1 MDFGVFE
8 FLKLV
13 GALGFFIYGMKVMS
27 EGIQKLAGN
36 KLRSILNTMTGNR
49 FTGVATGFITTS
61 LVQSSSATTVMV
73 VSFVN
78 AGLLSLRQ
86 AIGVI
91 MGANIGTTMTAILV
105 TILGFSKFSL
115 SNYALPIIAIGFPLM
130 FFRNMKA
137 KSWSEFLI
145 GFAFLF
151 MGISFLKEAVP
162 EFDAEALAFLK
173 SINSYGFL
181 STLIFVGIGTVLT
194 VILQSSSAAMT
205 LTLVLCNKGI
215 IDFNMAAAIV
225 LGENIGT
232 TITANLA
239 ALIAN
244 VHAKRA
250 ARAHLVFNLFGVI
263 WMLFIFSYFL
273 EVIDTYLV
281 APTYGSAYENTD
293 SVKWGLTY
301 FHIVFNILNT
311 FILVWFI
318 ANIEKIVIK
327 ITPAKNEEDK
337 VYSLDFISGGLMS
350 TPELSIVEASKEVAN
365 LGRTSSKMNTLV
377 KKLLHSN
384 NSKEQDKLIKDLR
397 HYEELTDRAE
407 EEISKYLTG
416 ISSKEVSDRT
426 AKRISALLSII
437 SDLET
442 VGDIYYAIS
451 TVFVRKINDKVYL
464 LPEQRNQLNDL
475 VLLMDKA
482 FEIMVTNLDLNNN
495 SNNFAAAVD
504 IEQQIN
510 KMRNKLKKTHLKGIE
525 NGELNI
531 QSASVFSE
539 IYTNLERAGDHIY
552 EVHQALEEAH
562 PDFVKVTTPSMI

>member
-27 EGIQKLAGN
+27 EGIQKLAGS

-49 FTGVATGFITTS
+49 FSGVATGFATTS

-78 AGLLSLRQ
+78 AGLLTLKQ

-115 SNYALPIIAIGFPLM
+115 ANYALPIIAIGFPLM
-130 FFRNMKA
+130 FFRNNKA

-151 MGISFLKEAVP
+151 MGISFLKDAVP
-162 EFDAEALAFLK
+162 EFDANALEFLK
-173 SINSYGFL
+173 SINSFGFL
-181 STLIFVGIGTVLT
+181 STLIFVGIGTILT

-205 LTLVLCNKGI
+205 LTLVLCQKGI

-250 ARAHLVFNLFGVI
+250 ARAHLVFNLFGVA
-263 WMLFIFSYFL
+263 WMLLIFGSFL
-273 EVIDTYLV
+273 TLIDTYLV
-281 APTYGSAYENTD
+281 APTYGSAYENTS

-311 FILVWFI
+311 FILIWFVG
-318 ANIEKIVIK
+318 NIEKIVIK
-327 ITPAKNEEDK
+327 ITPSKNEEDK
-337 VYSLDFISGGLMS
+337 VYSLDYISGGLMS

-377 KKLLHSN
+377 KKLLFSN
-384 NSKEQDKLIKDLR
+384 NSKEQNKLIKELR

-416 ISSKEVSDRT
+416 VSSQEVSDRT

-464 LPEQRNQLNDL
+464 LPDQRNQLHEM
-475 VLLMDKA
+475 VLLLDTA
-482 FEIMVTNLDLNNN
+482 FTIMVDNLDLNNN
-495 SNNFAAAVD
+495 KNDYTSAID
-504 IEQQIN
+504 IELQIN
-510 KMRNKLKKTHLKGIE
+510 KMRNKLKKMHLKGIE

-531 QSASVFSE
+531 QSASIFSE

-562 PDFVKVTTPSMI
+562 PDFVKVTTPSLV